1 VASRP
6 VAAGGAVV
14 KLRLV
19 APRQGAVW
27 VRRAF
32 QVFGRQPLGFA
43 SLFAACLFLFLLLGL
58 VPLVGTIALLVL
70 PPAGS
75 LVFMIASRRVTDDL
89 PAMPGAIVELVSSG
103 RQRLLALL
111 KLGIAY
117 GAATFLVFWLAG
129 VLDGGALESFLSSL
143 PDAKTT
149 PDSAAARVS
158 DPRLQ
163 IGLILR
169 LLFAGALSIPFW
181 HAPALVHWGR
191 QGWAK
196 SLFFSSVALWRN
208 KGAFTVYG
216 LVWMALW
223 VMFLAVIS
231 IGVGVFG
238 PQRFTLVATPLTL
251 VFMTV
256 FYASLWFTFA
266 DCFSTA
272 DAADAPPPDDAVS
285 LDSSTK
291 GSP

>member
-1 VASRP
+1 VKLQL
-6 VAAGGAVV
+6 VAA
-14 KLRLV
+14 
-19 APRQGAVW
+19 RQGAVW
-27 VRRAF
+27 VRRSFQAF
-32 QVFGRQPLGFA
+32 ARQPLAFA
-43 SLFAACLFLFLLLGL
+43 SLFAACLFVVLLLSL

-75 LVFMIASRRVTDDL
+75 LLFMIASRRAGNDQ
-89 PAMPGAIVELVSSG
+89 PAMPGSIVELATGG
-103 RQRLLALL
+103 RRRLLGLL

-117 GAATFLVFWLAG
+117 AVATVVVFWLAG
-129 VLDGGALESFLSSL
+129 VLDGGALEAFLEAL

-149 PDSAAARVS
+149 SEAAAARVA

-163 IGLILR
+163 LGLVLR
-169 LLFAGALSIPFW
+169 LVFAGALSVPFW
-181 HAPALVHWGR
+181 HAPALVYWGA

-208 KGAFTVYG
+208 KGAFAVYG

-223 VMFLAVIS
+223 LLLLAIVS
-231 IGVGVFG
+231 IGVGLFG

-251 VFMTV
+251 VFSTI

-266 DCFSTA
+266 DCFTSTD
-272 DAADAPPPDDAVS
+272 DAAAPRDDLA
-285 LDSSTK
+285 SSDFPTK